1 MKEKNSKLNAQD
13 KQTKQTIT
21 IPKRKV
27 RRVYQE
33 RLWG

>member
-21 IPKRKV
+21 VKYFIPK
-27 RRVYQE
+27 
-33 RLWG
+33 LI